1 VSDAIEGCD
10 NNYIN
15 ERIVSI
21 GMSDCKS
28 FIYFCTYIMYMFYLV
43 GLGLFD
49 EKDISLK
56 GLECLRNVDKIYA
69 EFFTSRLF
77 GSSFEAI
84 EELIGQ
90 KIEILV
96 RGEVEEEHKFM
107 DEAKTSDVALITG
120 GDPLIATT
128 HSDFLVQCSKKGID
142 FEVIHGSSILSSA
155 PAISG
160 LQGYKFGKVTT
171 IPFPDYNFYPK
182 SPYEAIEENLK
193 MDLHTLVLL
202 DIQAHN
208 DRYMTVNEGLE
219 YLMSIHD
226 DLEREGLI
234 TEDTLAMGIAR
245 VGSRDVVVRAGKIKE
260 LRDFDFGGPLHCIV
274 IPSKLH
280 IVEAE
285 YMVEIAGADPK
296 ILDDV

>member
-1 VSDAIEGCD
+1 
-10 NNYIN
+10 
-15 ERIVSI
+15 
-21 GMSDCKS
+21 
-28 FIYFCTYIMYMFYLV
+28 MFYLV

-56 GLECLRNVDKIYA
+56 GLECLKNVDKIYA

-90 KIEILV
+90 KIEVLV
-96 RGEVEEEHKFM
+96 RGEVEEEHKFI
-107 DEAKTSDVALITG
+107 DEAETRDVALITG

-128 HSDFLVQCSKKGID
+128 HSDFIVQCSKKGID
-142 FEVIHGSSILSSA
+142 YEIIHGSSILSSA

-193 MDLHTLVLL
+193 NELHTLVLL
-202 DIQAHN
+202 DIQAHK
-208 DRYMTVNEGLE
+208 DRYMTVNQGFE
-219 YLMSIHD
+219 YLMNINEN
-226 DLEREGLI
+226 LEHEGLI
-234 TEDTLAMGIAR
+234 NEDTLAMGIAR
-245 VGSRDVVVRAGKIKE
+245 VGSKDVCVKAGKISE
-260 LRDFDFGGPLHCIV
+260 LIDYDFGGPLHCIV

-285 YMVEIAGADPK
+285 YLVEIAGADSR

>member
-1 VSDAIEGCD
+1 
-10 NNYIN
+10 
-15 ERIVSI
+15 
-21 GMSDCKS
+21 
-28 FIYFCTYIMYMFYLV
+28 MFYLV

-56 GLECLRNVDKIYA
+56 GLECLKNVDKIYA

-84 EELIGQ
+84 EELIG
-90 KIEILV
+90 KEIEVLV
-96 RGEVEEEHKFM
+96 RNEVEEEHKFI
-107 DEAKTSDVALITG
+107 EAAKTSDVALVTG

-142 FEVIHGSSILSSA
+142 YEVIHGSSILSSA

-193 MDLHTLVLL
+193 MELHTLVLL

-219 YLMSIHD
+219 NLMTIKD
-226 DLEREGLI
+226 NLEREGLI
-234 TEDTLAMGIAR
+234 NEDTLAVGIAR
-245 VGSRDVVVRAGKIKE
+245 VGSKDNLVKAGYIKD
-260 LRDFDFGGPLHCIV
+260 LIDFDFGGPLHCIV

-285 YMVEIAGADPK
+285 YLVEVAGAPK
-296 ILDDV
+296 EILEDI

>member
-1 VSDAIEGCD
+1 
-10 NNYIN
+10 
-15 ERIVSI
+15 
-21 GMSDCKS
+21 
-28 FIYFCTYIMYMFYLV
+28 MFYLV

-56 GLECLRNVDKIYA
+56 GLECLKKVDKIYA

-77 GSSFEAI
+77 GSSLEAI
-84 EELIGQ
+84 EELIG
-90 KIEILV
+90 KEIEVLV
-96 RGEVEEEHKFM
+96 RGEVEEEHRFIE
-107 DEAKTSDVALITG
+107 EAKTSDVALVTG

-142 FEVIHGSSILSSA
+142 YEVIHGSSILSSA

-202 DIQAHN
+202 DIQAHK
-208 DRYMTVNEGLE
+208 DRYMTVNQGLE
-219 YLMSIHD
+219 YLLNIEET
-226 DLEREGLI
+226 LEREGLI
-234 TEDTLAMGIAR
+234 NEDTLAMGIAR
-245 VGSRDVVVRAGKIKE
+245 VGSKDVCVRAGKISD
-260 LRDFDFGGPLHCIV
+260 LIDFDFGDPLHCII

-285 YMVEIAGADPK
+285 YLVENAGADPK

>member
-1 VSDAIEGCD
+1 
-10 NNYIN
+10 
-15 ERIVSI
+15 
-21 GMSDCKS
+21 
-28 FIYFCTYIMYMFYLV
+28 MFYLV

-56 GLECLRNVDKIYA
+56 GLECLKNVDKIYA

-90 KIEILV
+90 KIEVLV
-96 RGEVEEEHKFM
+96 RNEVEEEHRFL
-107 DEAKTSDVALITG
+107 DEAVDMDVALITG

-128 HSDFLVQCSKKGID
+128 HSDFLVQCSRRGID

-182 SPYEAIEENLK
+182 SPYEAIEENMK
-193 MDLHTLVLL
+193 NDLHTLVLL
-202 DIQAHN
+202 DIQAHK
-208 DRYMTVNEGLE
+208 DRYMTVNQGLE

-226 DLEREGLI
+226 GLDREGMI
-234 TEDTLAMGIAR
+234 DEDTLAMGIAR
-245 VGSRDVVVRAGKIKE
+245 VGSKDVCVKAGKI
-260 LRDFDFGGPLHCIV
+260 RDLIGFDFGGPLHCIV

-285 YMVEIAGADPK
+285 YLVEIAGADAE

>member
-1 VSDAIEGCD
+1 
-10 NNYIN
+10 
-15 ERIVSI
+15 
-21 GMSDCKS
+21 
-28 FIYFCTYIMYMFYLV
+28 MFYLV

-90 KIEILV
+90 RIEVLA
-96 RGEVEEEHKFM
+96 RGEVEEEHKFIE
-107 DEAKTSDVALITG
+107 EARDSDVALITG

-219 YLMSIHD
+219 YLMSIYE
-226 DLEREGLI
+226 DLDREGLI

-245 VGSRDVVVRAGKIKE
+245 VGSKDVVVKAGKVSE
-260 LRDFDFGGPLHCIV
+260 LIDFDFGGPLHCIV

-285 YMVEIAGADPK
+285 YLVEVAGGVGSSCGFSTSMNIINHFGDYK
-296 ILDDV
+296 MFD

>member
-1 VSDAIEGCD
+1 MSDAIEGCD

-128 HSDFLVQCSKKGID
+128 HSDFLVQCSKK
-142 FEVIHGSSILSSA
+142 ELIL
-155 PAISG
+155 
-160 LQGYKFGKVTT
+160 K
-171 IPFPDYNFYPK
+171 
-182 SPYEAIEENLK
+182 
-193 MDLHTLVLL
+193 
-202 DIQAHN
+202 
-208 DRYMTVNEGLE
+208 
-219 YLMSIHD
+219 
-226 DLEREGLI
+226 
-234 TEDTLAMGIAR
+234 
-245 VGSRDVVVRAGKIKE
+245 
-260 LRDFDFGGPLHCIV
+260 
-274 IPSKLH
+274 
-280 IVEAE
+280 
-285 YMVEIAGADPK
+285 
-296 ILDDV
+296 

>member
-1 VSDAIEGCD
+1 
-10 NNYIN
+10 
-15 ERIVSI
+15 
-21 GMSDCKS
+21 
-28 FIYFCTYIMYMFYLV
+28 MFYLV

-56 GLECLRNVDKIYA
+56 GLECLKEVDIVYA
-69 EFFTSRLF
+69 EFFTSKLF

-84 EELIGQ
+84 ENLINQ
-90 KIEILV
+90 KIIVLN
-96 RGEVEEEHKFM
+96 RNEVEEESNFLK
-107 DEAKTSDVALITG
+107 EAENSNVALITG

-128 HSDFLVQCSKKGID
+128 HSDFIVECAKRGID
-142 FEVIHGSSILSSA
+142 YEIIHGSSILSSA

-171 IPFPDYNFYPK
+171 IPFPDHNFYPK
-182 SPYEAIEENLK
+182 SPYMAIEDNLN

-202 DIQAHN
+202 DIQAHKN
-208 DRYMTVNEGLE
+208 RYMSVNEGLK
-219 YLMSIHD
+219 YLLDVKDSLDHT
-226 DLEREGLI
+226 GLI
-234 TEDTLAMGIAR
+234 CEDTLAIGIAR
-245 VGSRDVVVRAGKIKE
+245 VGSKDVIVKASAIRE
-260 LRDFDFGGPLHCIV
+260 LIDYDFGSPLHCII

-285 YMVEIAGADPK
+285 YLVEVAGAPRE